1 MSTQECFRQRRRKL
15 SGNKIGKVA
24 MERQARDHIQSA
36 LLIVLYCMLFIQTDH
51 QDHCAAIKSGY
62 SILLFLDISKRGF
75 DYSAGFVK
83 PNMVPYDKFKLES
96 IAKAYEY
103 ITTILMLDPERLIF
117 ADEKLIKGQELFNRL
132 VRRDPI

>member
-1 MSTQECFRQRRRKL
+1 MSTEECFRQRRRKL

-36 LLIVLYCMLFIQTDH
+36 LLIVLYCMLFIQTNH
-51 QDHCAAIKSGY
+51 QDRCAAIKTTISGY
-62 SILLFLDISKRGF
+62 FKEGF

-83 PNMVPYDKFKLES
+83 PNMVPYDKFKPEN

-103 ITTILMLDPERLIF
+103 ITAILMLDPERLIF